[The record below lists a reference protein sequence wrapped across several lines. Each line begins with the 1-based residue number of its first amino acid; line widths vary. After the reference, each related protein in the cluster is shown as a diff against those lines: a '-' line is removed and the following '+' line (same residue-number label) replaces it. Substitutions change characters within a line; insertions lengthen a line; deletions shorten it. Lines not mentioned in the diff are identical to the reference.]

1 VHTSCRAVACLLVVL
16 AAGCG
21 PVRATSVIRDAEAA
35 VARARAADGERVA
48 PYETISAELYL
59 AKARDQQGRA
69 QYGAAEDLARQS
81 LQFAAAAVE
90 RAGSAGRGPAEA
102 APATIT
108 RPSAAPE
115 QPPQPR
121 TP

>member
-1 VHTSCRAVACLLVVL
+1 MHTYCRAVACLLVVL

-21 PVRATSVIRDAEAA
+21 PVRATSVIRDAETA

-48 PYETISAELYL
+48 PYETILAELYL
-59 AKARDQQGRA
+59 AKARDQRGRA

-81 LQFAAAAVE
+81 LQFATAAIE
-90 RAGSAGRGPAEA
+90 RAGGAGRGPAEA

-108 RPSAAPE
+108 RPAAAPE
-115 QPPQPR
+115 QPAQPR